1 MSDRLGKEAEIEI
14 WTENK
19 EGRGGFKGKETEGD
33 LDRAY
38 RVSAREESQR
48 REGAEAA
55 DGRREEERH

>member
-1 MSDRLGKEAEIEI
+1 M
-14 WTENK
+14 
-19 EGRGGFKGKETEGD
+19 GD

-55 DGRREEERH
+55 DGRREEERL